1 MDNSVW
7 YEINVTGLD
16 KIMEAHL
23 HLEKAGKMVI
33 L

>member
-16 KIMEAHL
+16 KIMGANL
-23 HLEKAGKMVI
+23 HLKKREKW
-33 L
+33 